1 MRILFVFFALSFMQI
16 QTLPIDSNEII
27 LNSSDSI
34 KNNLFR
40 HVKASE
46 KNGVYD
52 VTGEIRSNKKEFYY
66 IVEDGHNELITEK
79 RQKVK
84 ASPSK
89 WSKFSFE
96 VTLKK
101 ESMPKN
107 GTVIL
112 YLFEKNSQGKQLHIF
127 PIVLD

>member
-1 MRILFVFFALSFMQI
+1 MRILFIFFVLSFMQI
-16 QTLPIDSNEII
+16 QTLHTDSNE
-27 LNSSDSI
+27 NVPI
-34 KNNLFR
+34 KNELFR

-46 KNGVYD
+46 KNGVYE
-52 VTGEIRSNKKEFYY
+52 VKGEIRSNKKEFYY

-79 RQKVK
+79 RQKVNTT
-84 ASPSK
+84 SSK

-96 VTLKK
+96 VVLPK

-112 YLFEKNSQGKQLHIF
+112 YLFEKDSQGKQLHIS